1 MIMKSS
7 CPPANAGMGT
17 RRALTRYLR
26 IMPQRGQVFR
36 KLMEEAAAMGGGHLN
51 VGWAVWS
58 VSSFLDRAT

>member
-1 MIMKSS
+1 
-7 CPPANAGMGT
+7 MGT